1 VIVTALA
8 PAGPQAA
15 RIAALWW
22 LMFGTLSAIFV
33 LVLITLAWAIV
44 RRRRPPG
51 EVDGAAA
58 VRARRRTSVAVGA
71 GVAVTVV
78 VLFVLLIASVS
89 TGRGLASLHAH
100 DPLTVEVVGHQ
111 WWWSVRYDAAVASDG
126 VMTANE
132 LHVPLGRPVLVK
144 LRSPDVIHSFWVPNL
159 HGKRDLI
166 PGQANALWLQADRPG
181 VFRAPCAEFCGL
193 QHAHMALIVVAETP
207 DAFEAWMA
215 RQRRPAPEPTDAPI
229 RRGRDVFLSA
239 GCDLCHAI
247 RGTDA
252 AATVA
257 PDLTHVAS
265 RLTLAAGTL
274 PNTKGHLAGWILDP
288 PTIKPGTQ
296 MPGSTF
302 APEDFQALLA
312 YLETLR

>member
-1 VIVTALA
+1 VIASALA

-15 RIAALWW
+15 RIAGLWW
-22 LMFGTLSAIFV
+22 LMFWTLSVVFV
-33 LVLITLAWAIV
+33 LVLVTLAWAIA
-44 RRRRPPG
+44 RRRRSIADP
-51 EVDGAAA
+51 VGAAET
-58 VRARRRTSVAVGA
+58 RAGRGTALAVGG

-78 VLFVLLIASVS
+78 VLFVLLIASVATS
-89 TGRGLASLHAH
+89 RGLSSLQAH
-100 DPLTVEVVGHQ
+100 DPLTVEIVGHQ
-111 WWWSVRYDAAVASDG
+111 WWWEVHYDAPVASDR
-126 VMTANE
+126 VTTANE
-132 LHVPLGRPVLVK
+132 VHVPLGRPVLVT

-166 PGQANALWLQADRPG
+166 PGQANTLWLQADRPG

-193 QHAHMALIVVAETP
+193 QHAHMALVVVAETAP
-207 DAFEAWMA
+207 EFEAWMS
-215 RQRRPAPEPTDAPI
+215 RQRRPAPEPADAGT

-302 APEDFQALLA
+302 APQDFQALLA